1 MKTLSFN
8 LKKTVVA
15 SATAVTLLAAPL
27 FIHST
32 SIDALSAG
40 GFFPLANAA
49 QGEGKGHQGGSG
61 GGGGQ
66 GQGSQMKGGESGQGG
81 RSGMDKVLE
90 ADEDSDR
97 PEWAQGN
104 RDANP
109 HNQGG
114 GQPPGAGDKKGDEY
128 GDLIVLLRDP
138 VTGLPLVDE
147 ETGEFFICLDAGCT
161 ETTLTQDGEIPEGVV
176 PLEVDFGRA
185 SIARSPDKVI
195 DKALDDAL
203 AKLTADG
210 VVLSQDE
217 AGRIT
222 YTVDGITSTID
233 SPLENLAL
241 YIDLMEGLAS
251 DSTSAAEA
259 ALGDLANLDT
269 AAALFAGV
277 ADKTGDISL
286 DYVFYHNLITDVV
299 AQPDTYYDFSGFT
312 YDRDFPTDYTYF
324 VVLAE
329 GEDPVTRTLDI
340 NAYLEAV
347 NGSLPA
353 DGDFAALFASASDD
367 ALEVIELIHTQI
379 HYEVL
384 PGTVE

>member
-1 MKTLSFN
+1 
-8 LKKTVVA
+8 
-15 SATAVTLLAAPL
+15 
-27 FIHST
+27 
-32 SIDALSAG
+32 
-40 GFFPLANAA
+40 
-49 QGEGKGHQGGSG
+49 
-61 GGGGQ
+61 
-66 GQGSQMKGGESGQGG
+66 
-81 RSGMDKVLE
+81 MDKVLE
-90 ADEDSDR
+90 ADDDSDR

-104 RDANP
+104 REANP
-109 HNQGG
+109 HAQGG

-128 GDLIVLLRDP
+128 GDLIVLKRDP

-147 ETGEFFICLDAGCT
+147 ETGELLICLDAACT
-161 ETTLTQDGEIPEGVV
+161 ETTLTEEGEIPAGVT
-176 PLEVDFGRA
+176 PIEVDFGRA
-185 SIARSPDKVI
+185 SIARAPEKVI
-195 DKALDDAL
+195 DKALTDAL
-203 AKLTADG
+203 EKLTADG
-210 VVLSQDE
+210 VVLGQDE
-217 AGRIT
+217 SGRIT

-241 YIDLMEGLAS
+241 YIDLMTGLAS
-251 DSTSAAEA
+251 ESTSDAEE
-259 ALGDLANLDT
+259 ALGALANLDT

-286 DYVFYHNLITDVV
+286 DYLVYHNMITDVV
-299 AQPDTYYDFSGFT
+299 AQPDTYYDFDGFT
-312 YDRDFPTDYTYF
+312 YDRQFPTDYSYF

-329 GEDPVTRTLDI
+329 GEDPVTMTLDV

-353 DGDFAALFASASDD
+353 NGDFAALFATAADD